1 MRYWVLAA
9 AALAAGLQWGAAE
22 PEPEQLAAGGSPYRL
37 YERLPQR
44 LQRKADAIRLERIEG
59 RNL

>member
-9 AALAAGLQWGAAE
+9 AALAARLQWGAAE
-22 PEPEQLAAGGSPYRL
+22 PEPEQLAAGDAPYRL